1 MVSNPLISP
10 SHWHTYCNKA
20 INMPTISIPQ
30 PPTIVYF
37 HRPYPWHTYCTPA
50 TPMPSAPPSRATQA
64 SLRSPTFGHVYPHR
78 PCLPSPNDPHPP
90 YMRPYLAAL
99 VFLAGLLALCG
110 TAHASPTSGTLV
122 GSTSVDA
129 GLTATFQATLKPHE
143 DTIITVY
150 SEGEIKCTLL
160 DSSGRVVM
168 PSWGSNGRC
177 DMRYRPSAEQAYT
190 LVVANLDTWGS
201 KRVSVVWV

>member
-1 MVSNPLISP
+1 MVSNPLISL

-20 INMPTISIPQ
+20 INMPTQSVGAY
-30 PPTIVYF
+30 PTSVYF
-37 HRPYPWHTYCTPA
+37 HRPYPWHTYCTLA
-50 TPMPSAPPSRATQA
+50 TPMPKPRHP
-64 SLRSPTFGHVYPHR
+64 VYPHR
-78 PCLPSPNDPHPP
+78 PYLPSPNDQPAP
-90 YMRPYLAAL
+90 YMRPIIAAAI
-99 VFLAGLLALCG
+99 FLAGLLALCG
-110 TAHASPTSGTLV
+110 TAHASPTNGTLV
-122 GSTSVDA
+122 GTAYVDA

-143 DTIITVY
+143 DTMITVY

-160 DSSGRVVM
+160 DATGRVVM

-177 DMRYRPSAEQAYT
+177 DMRYRPATEQAYT